1 MSRKKKKHRG
11 GDDVKLNL
19 AAMLDMAFQLLTFF
33 IFTFKPPAVEG
44 QVSLKL
50 PPPQIVATQKADQ
63 QAGSNNNNQ
72 ALAAGV
78 ETLTITVT
86 ATLGGSIDHMA
97 VGDGGVSTLP
107 QLDQRL
113 KVILQDPVKPFEQV
127 IIQVGPQLRYEA
139 LMSVIDVCTRQTF
152 SDGKPLT
159 KISFV
164 EIPEG

>member
-1 MSRKKKKHRG
+1 MSRKRKKHGG
-11 GDDVKLNL
+11 GDEVKLNL

-33 IFTFKPPAVEG
+33 ILTFKPPPVEG

-50 PPPQIVATQKADQ
+50 PPPQIVATVKGEA
-63 QAGSNNNNQ
+63 AGNNANNTNPLQ
-72 ALAAGV
+72 GV

-86 ATLGGSIDHMA
+86 STPNGAIDAMA
-97 VGDGGVSTLP
+97 VGEGGVSDLRN
-107 QLDQRL
+107 LDQRL
-113 KVILQDPVKPFEQV
+113 KAILQDPVKPFEQV